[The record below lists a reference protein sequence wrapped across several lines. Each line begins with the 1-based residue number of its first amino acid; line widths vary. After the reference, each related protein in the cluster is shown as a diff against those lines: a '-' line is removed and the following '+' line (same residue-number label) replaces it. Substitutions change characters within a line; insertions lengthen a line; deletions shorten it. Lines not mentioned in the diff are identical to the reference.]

1 MAEKFGKWLGGI
13 LGWGIAGPI
22 GGLVGFSLGYL
33 WDSATLPARYIDGE
47 GQRRQHTRTH
57 QGDFTVSLLVLSAAV
72 MKADERVLKSEL
84 NYVKAFLRQQFGEEK
99 SLELLR
105 VLRDL
110 LERDIPLA
118 PVCRQIRTHMSH
130 PQRLQLMHFLLGIA
144 NSDGELHA
152 REWEMIRLIAGYL
165 YINPKDLESI
175 GAMYQVDKDRYYRI
189 LEIESEAS
197 EEEIKT
203 AYRKMAKK
211 YHPDRLGEVGDDVRK
226 AAEEK
231 FHQVQEAYEQLTKK

>member
-13 LGWGIAGPI
+13 LGWGVAGPV
-22 GGLVGFSLGYL
+22 GALVGFSLGYL
-33 WDSATLPARYIDGE
+33 WDNATQPPRYIKGDGR
-47 GQRRQHTRTH
+47 RRQHTQTH
-57 QGDFTVSLLVLSAAV
+57 QGDFNVSLLVLSAAV

-84 NYVKAFLRQQFGEEK
+84 NYVKGFLKQQFGEEMA
-99 SLELLR
+99 LELLR
-105 VLRDL
+105 VLKDL
-110 LERDIPLA
+110 LNREIPLA

-144 NSDGELHA
+144 NADGEVHPK
-152 REWEMIRLIAGYL
+152 EWDLIRTIAGYL
-165 YINPKDLESI
+165 YVNPKDLESM
-175 GAMYQVDKDRYYRI
+175 GAMYQADKDRYYRI
-189 LEIESEAS
+189 LEIDKNATQD
-197 EEEIKT
+197 EIKS

-211 YHPDRLGEVGDDVRK
+211 YHPDRLGDVGDDVKK